1 MRLSTTLTNLVKFLF
16 KRSQDRVARTGH
28 NAAFFA
34 TGVHNGALGSGCVWL
49 GCFSVRTAC
58 CCSDAQTGPAP
69 QRCGALPLARPPL
82 TKPLP
87 VCSWFC
93 RPNSN
98 PAKICAFP
106 LPSAGTHAAF
116 AHLGWWWL
124 RVRSASRMSRP
135 AARGLLRLPA
145 APTAPRA
152 RSAPEAQDFRPPP
165 PAPLRSAPH
174 ERHPPPRAR
183 LLRRAQ
189 GRARRGRG
197 TAVTPP
203 VPCLQ
208 ESRVRP
214 GHVLAPQPIAEN
226 AVQEQGGCGERPT
239 KTGDVFKPGP
249 GGIRGCC
256 SSDGDTGSGRHP
268 EVLVQGV
275 NPSAP
280 AEPRVRAGQ
289 GGVATRGEEG
299 GRGFESVPGT
309 REETLSPQSGAPS
322 PPRSQVGGC
331 ASASRAQPCATRRPA
346 QPSPA
351 RGAAGRTVTGR
362 WWPPRPAS

>member
-1 MRLSTTLTNLVKFLF
+1 MCVSSAERWHPRRLL
-16 KRSQDRVARTGH
+16 H
-28 NAAFFA
+28 I
-34 TGVHNGALGSGCVWL
+34 SG
-49 GCFSVRTAC
+49 G
-58 CCSDAQTGPAP
+58 
-69 QRCGALPLARPPL
+69 
-82 TKPLP
+82 
-87 VCSWFC
+87 
-93 RPNSN
+93 
-98 PAKICAFP
+98 
-106 LPSAGTHAAF
+106 GTR
-116 AHLGWWWL
+116 L
-124 RVRSASRMSRP
+124 RLRSASSP
-135 AARGLLRLPA
+135 RLQGGSDSHAA

-152 RSAPEAQDFRPPP
+152 RPAPEAQDFRPPP

-174 ERHPPPRAR
+174 ERHPPPRAP

-208 ESRVRP
+208 ESRVRL

-256 SSDGDTGSGRHP
+256 SGDGDTGSGGHP

-275 NPSAP
+275 NPSEP

-309 REETLSPQSGAPS
+309 REETLSPQSGSPS

-331 ASASRAQPCATRRPA
+331 ACASRAQPCATRRPA
-346 QPSPA
+346 RPSPA
-351 RGAAGRTVTGR
+351 RGAAVRPVTGR

>member
-1 MRLSTTLTNLVKFLF
+1 MLLIKRATRTRPSALQCPPGSTTANKT
-16 KRSQDRVARTGH
+16 
-28 NAAFFA
+28 
-34 TGVHNGALGSGCVWL
+34 
-49 GCFSVRTAC
+49 
-58 CCSDAQTGPAP
+58 
-69 QRCGALPLARPPL
+69 
-82 TKPLP
+82 LP

-98 PAKICAFP
+98 PAKICASP
-106 LPSAGTHAAF
+106 PPSAGTHAAF
-116 AHLGWWWL
+116 CTS
-124 RVRSASRMSRP
+124 RVVV
-135 AARGLLRLPA
+135 AAREERQQKVPALGSRVAPTLSGSHCSSGAAGSGGPGLPA
-145 APTAPRA
+145 PST
-152 RSAPEAQDFRPPP
+152 
-165 PAPLRSAPH
+165 RSAPH
-174 ERHPPPRAR
+174 ERHPPPHAG

-256 SSDGDTGSGRHP
+256 SSDGDTGSGGHP

-299 GRGFESVPGT
+299 GRGFESIPGT
-309 REETLSPQSGAPS
+309 REETLSPLSGAPS
-322 PPRSQVGGC
+322 PTRSQVGGC

-346 QPSPA
+346 RPSPA
-351 RGAAGRTVTGR
+351 QSAA
-362 WWPPRPAS
+362 RPAGL

>member
-1 MRLSTTLTNLVKFLF
+1 MRLRHAS
-16 KRSQDRVARTGH
+16 RT
-28 NAAFFA
+28 
-34 TGVHNGALGSGCVWL
+34 
-49 GCFSVRTAC
+49 
-58 CCSDAQTGPAP
+58 AP
-69 QRCGALPLARPPL
+69 QRCGALPPARPPP
-82 TKPLP
+82 TKPSRFPVGFAVPAQTLQIYVRFLRRAPAPTLP
-87 VCSWFC
+87 
-93 RPNSN
+93 
-98 PAKICAFP
+98 
-106 LPSAGTHAAF
+106 F

-124 RVRSASRMSRP
+124 RVRSAGRP
-135 AARGLLRLPA
+135 ADRPTAAGLLRLPRGSHSSSGA
-145 APTAPRA
+145 AGSGGPGL
-152 RSAPEAQDFRPPP
+152 
-165 PAPLRSAPH
+165 PAPSTRSAPH
-174 ERHPPPRAR
+174 ERHPPPPPRAP

-249 GGIRGCC
+249 GGVRGCC
-256 SSDGDTGSGRHP
+256 SGDGDNGSGGHP

-280 AEPRVRAGQ
+280 AEPRVCAGQ

-309 REETLSPQSGAPS
+309 REETLSPESGAPS

-331 ASASRAQPCATRRPA
+331 ASASRAQPCATRRSA
-346 QPSPA
+346 RPSLA
-351 RGAAGRTVTGR
+351 RGATGRPVTGR